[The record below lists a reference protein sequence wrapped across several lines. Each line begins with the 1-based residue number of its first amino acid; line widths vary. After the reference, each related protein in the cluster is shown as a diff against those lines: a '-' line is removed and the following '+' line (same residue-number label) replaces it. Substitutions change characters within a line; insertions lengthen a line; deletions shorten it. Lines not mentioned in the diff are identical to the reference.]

1 MIDVYKAV
9 QLKPLTETVHIK
21 DISDE
26 VYFSKEYGNYISN
39 SRLKLINP
47 DEGGRPTKFFA
58 GLNNKKI

>member
-26 VYFSKEYGNYISN
+26 IYFSKEYDNYISN
-39 SRLKLINP
+39 
-47 DEGGRPTKFFA
+47 F
-58 GLNNKKI
+58 